1 MLLQTMITIIG
12 IFVLF
17 FFTITRLFAFYGV
30 GAEWYGVY
38 MAFYAFIMLS
48 LVILPRKIPS
58 LAEPVLSSPEESNF
72 SSRGS
77 VNSFRDSI
85 SSSRFPDEMTI

>member
-48 LVILPRKIPS
+48 LVILPKKIPA
-58 LAEPVLSSPEESNF
+58 LVEPVLSMPQKSNF
-72 SSRGS
+72 SAGDDAS
-77 VNSFRDSI
+77 VMSNL
-85 SSSRFPDEMTI
+85 T